1 MRATVFVHPLPNEV
15 FVPVTGALG
24 LGRSTGGS
32 GSRTPFR
39 RAAKPGSRPGTG
51 TAPPRATFSPRA
63 PPPGAARTGPPC
75 KVAACLLVEEVARGP
90 LKPRLRILMA
100 CARDSL
106 ERKYI
111 SFRGNMFMACS
122 FRETAVKHLVEV
134 EVIGEDDL

>member
-1 MRATVFVHPLPNEV
+1 M
-15 FVPVTGALG
+15 
-24 LGRSTGGS
+24 
-32 GSRTPFR
+32 
-39 RAAKPGSRPGTG
+39 
-51 TAPPRATFSPRA
+51 
-63 PPPGAARTGPPC
+63 
-75 KVAACLLVEEVARGP
+75 GP

-106 ERKYI
+106 ERNYI